1 MFETNFTKSFGYTE
15 KSQIHIFKFTC
26 KLEKNGNALMK
37 ISKSIKNLLKKIKL
51 KKWLFLSNFSNIMS
65 TSYSFKFIIIGSSGV
80 GKTAILKRLVEDTF
94 STDSQSTIGVEFDST
109 MIEVDGQ
116 QIKLQIWDTAGQER
130 FRSIAKAYF
139 RNAVGVI
146 LVFDIT
152 ERKSFDDVNM
162 WLNDVHS
169 LCDPTA
175 VVLLIGNKCDL
186 AENRVVTLSEAEQF
200 AQHHQLQYLET
211 SAMNG
216 TNVKDAFVKVATQIY
231 RKGIKASP
239 KPKITP
245 TENQDKKGCC

>member
-1 MFETNFTKSFGYTE
+1 MT
-15 KSQIHIFKFTC
+15 
-26 KLEKNGNALMK
+26 
-37 ISKSIKNLLKKIKL
+37 
-51 KKWLFLSNFSNIMS
+51 

-94 STDSQSTIGVEFDST
+94 SADSQSTIGVEFDST
-109 MIEVDGQ
+109 MIEVDNQ

-152 ERKSFDDVNM
+152 ERKTFDDVNM

-175 VVLLIGNKCDL
+175 VVMLIGNKADL
-186 AENRVVTLSEAEQF
+186 SDNRVVTLAEAEQF

-216 TNVKDAFVKVATQIY
+216 TNVKEAFVKVATQIY
-231 RKGIKASP
+231 RKGV
-239 KPKITP
+239 KPQAKPSIAP
-245 TENQDKKGCC
+245 SNQTKKDGCC